1 MLHTLQLSCENYGTN
16 NESRGHQPIEV
27 GKENNGIK
35 INNNKPELKLKR
47 TATVID
53 SMYIKD
59 VRENQSDSN

>member
-1 MLHTLQLSCENYGTN
+1 M
-16 NESRGHQPIEV
+16 
-27 GKENNGIK
+27 
-35 INNNKPELKLKR
+35 NNNKSELKLKR